1 MNDGEGRTTKGGFLS
16 VLAVAVFAACGPSN
30 GSGGGSDA
38 PAVHTLKVTVT
49 GDGTV
54 LTNPAGINCGTVCS
68 ATFPEGTTVAFGAKG
83 GEGSNFTGWSGACSG
98 ASACL
103 IVMHADATVNAT
115 FVAGAPPPPNP
126 PPENPPPPPVPADEC
141 ADLTPAS
148 LPAPV
153 VAAVASGGPG
163 FTAPCTSGLGDDG
176 DATFLLGYS
185 KESGDSIRLY
195 DFFQIQ
201 NGSAVRV
208 GDELSGGGDFLAKIN
223 SQPSGFTVLQQG
235 PAVGGSSLAHWSHDG
250 VRVSI
255 RGFDVPGDELGFSE
269 IGV

>member
-1 MNDGEGRTTKGGFLS
+1 MGPAYRARGDRSRRLPNRQGRDRPGAGPPTPRGGMRRVSAPLCSWSFCKAGTAATAGNRTSRMNDGEGRTTKGGFLS

-83 GEGSNFTGWSGACSG
+83 GDGSNFTGWSGACSG

-126 PPENPPPPPVPADEC
+126 PPENPPPPPNP
-141 ADLTPAS
+141 P
-148 LPAPV
+148 PRNP
-153 VAAVASGGPG
+153 P
-163 FTAPCTSGLGDDG
+163 P
-176 DATFLLGYS
+176 
-185 KESGDSIRLY
+185 
-195 DFFQIQ
+195 
-201 NGSAVRV
+201 
-208 GDELSGGGDFLAKIN
+208 
-223 SQPSGFTVLQQG
+223 P
-235 PAVGGSSLAHWSHDG
+235 
-250 VRVSI
+250 
-255 RGFDVPGDELGFSE
+255 
-269 IGV
+269 